1 MFIFSLLL
9 LLLSFFHLLFFLPLN
24 FFLSFFFFILFLSVL
39 FLPSPLCCFFLLFLV
54 LHNRTSLSSLSYVV
68 SYFSS
73 IFLFF
78 ICASSS
84 FFYIL
89 YMYVWISSLVLP
101 NLSSQLHSSPL
112 LAEYYSLFSQIISFP
127 FSVMSLSA
135 SSKRSRKRS
144 IKKYTDSKNR
154 NDADGSADGYTI
166 ERIKDTL

>member
-1 MFIFSLLL
+1 MLHPSLS
-9 LLLSFFHLLFFLPLN
+9 LSFY
-24 FFLSFFFFILFLSVL
+24 
-39 FLPSPLCCFFLLFLV
+39 
-54 LHNRTSLSSLSYVV
+54 LSYVV
-68 SYFSS
+68 SSFSS
-73 IFLFF
+73 LCFIIVLLFHLSLLCCFLLLIPFQ
-78 ICASSS
+78 S
-84 FFYIL
+84 FL
-89 YMYVWISSLVLP
+89 YMRFFFLLLHSLYVWISSLVLP
-101 NLSSQLHSSPL
+101 NLSSVVFSQLHSSPL